1 MVNQTETKIV
11 YLGDGKTTVFPFSF
25 AYDDVDDVHVM
36 RYDAATDK
44 ETVLTGDY
52 YIDQTAGTV
61 TYPGYAPGQ
70 EPAEADRP
78 AVLTAG
84 EKLVIFRET
93 PITQLTDLGEKYPL
107 PILEKMDDKLTF
119 IAQEMT
125 ETLSRCIKNGMASD
139 TTFDGLLVEFHASIA
154 AAAAQAKA
162 SAEAADTS
170 AAYADAA
177 KASAANASAAAQD
190 ASDAQISSSQSAAE
204 AERLT
209 AALAAMDVPAWDAEA
224 VYSYPT
230 VVAYTDGQSYRC
242 IGENVPAGE
251 APNASRHW
259 IPLTVRGGDDYF
271 EVDMQGALE
280 PRLSPHISASWCLD
294 DDGNLMPR
302 ATEDEMAQIA
312 ATTAET
318 AAADAKASA
327 EEAATSQ
334 TAAAAAQSAA
344 ETAQA
349 AAEAAKADAETAK
362 AAAQAA
368 SCMEK
373 DSDGNVTV
381 QA

>member
-1 MVNQTETKIV
+1 M
-11 YLGDGKTTVFPFSF
+11 
-25 AYDDVDDVHVM
+25 
-36 RYDAATDK
+36 
-44 ETVLTGDY
+44 
-52 YIDQTAGTV
+52 
-61 TYPGYAPGQ
+61 
-70 EPAEADRP
+70 
-78 AVLTAG
+78 
-84 EKLVIFRET
+84 
-93 PITQLTDLGEKYPL
+93 
-107 PILEKMDDKLTF
+107 
-119 IAQEMT
+119 
-125 ETLSRCIKNGMASD
+125 
-139 TTFDGLLVEFHASIA
+139 
-154 AAAAQAKA
+154 
-162 SAEAADTS
+162 
-170 AAYADAA
+170 
-177 KASAANASAAAQD
+177 
-190 ASDAQISSSQSAAE
+190 
-204 AERLT
+204 
-209 AALAAMDVPAWDAEA
+209 
-224 VYSYPT
+224 
-230 VVAYTDGQSYRC
+230 
-242 IGENVPAGE
+242 PAGE